1 MGDRGRQG
9 EVGDRDGHHPLH
21 EPLRDMQGRLEVEA
35 TGMKVTRTDD
45 GWLVF
50 KEGKREVIR
59 VKLPEG
65 GMSRADLKAFEK
77 HLIAHLHGAN

>member
-1 MGDRGRQG
+1 
-9 EVGDRDGHHPLH
+9 
-21 EPLRDMQGRLEVEA
+21 
-35 TGMKVTRTDD
+35 MKVTRTAD

-65 GMSRADLKAFEK
+65 GMTRADLKAFEK